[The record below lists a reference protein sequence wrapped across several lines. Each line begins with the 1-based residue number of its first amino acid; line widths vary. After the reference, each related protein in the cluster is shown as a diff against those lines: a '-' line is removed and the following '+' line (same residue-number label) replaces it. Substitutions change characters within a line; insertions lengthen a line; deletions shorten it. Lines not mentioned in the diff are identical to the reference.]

1 MSFALR
7 RALRPVAVPLLGTVL
22 ATLLA
27 TWLAGCAQTLPA
39 TSPAGSAPAA
49 AAASST
55 AGAKRVPLRLIAF
68 NDFHGHLE
76 PTGLSLTLPDPAQAG
91 RTVRVPAGGAAP
103 LAGLVRALRAQAPHS
118 VVVATGDQVGATP
131 LVSALFRHEPTIEA
145 LNLIGVDVATLGN
158 HEFDAGWPEAR
169 RLLEGG
175 CDVGSARSASPTAR
189 ACALRPHGGARY
201 ATVVANVTGPDG
213 QTIRA
218 PSWVREVGGVRVG
231 FIGAVTRSTP
241 TIVVPSGVE
250 GLAFGD
256 EAEAINR
263 AAAALQAQGV
273 QALVALLHDG
283 GNLGPGAADWNDP
296 ACPGLRGPVVDL
308 VRRLSPAVDVV
319 FTAHTHQGYRC
330 QIDGRPVVQA
340 YSYGRGVSV
349 VDVMLDPATGDV
361 DRELTR
367 SRNLPVLN
375 EGTPATL
382 RESIAAAEPPP
393 FGLALQQAWPD
404 VAVQALVGQAVAAAA
419 PLANRPVG
427 RIGGNF
433 EQGTRADSPAGQL
446 MADAQLAATRDPA
459 RGGAQ
464 IALMNHGGVR
474 ARLAC
479 AGTPPCEVTYAQAFA
494 VQPFGNSLVVMSLSG
509 AELKAL
515 LEGQQPAG
523 RNSPTLMSVS
533 TGLSYRWVAKAPH
546 GQRVQELRL
555 NGAPIEPGVD
565 YRVVVN
571 SYMAEGGDGLEG
583 LRRGRHRLGGPQDVD
598 ALVAHLAGAPAPQPG
613 PRIQWVD

>member
-7 RALRPVAVPLLGTVL
+7 RALRPLAVPLLLGTAL
-22 ATLLA
+22 AAL
-27 TWLAGCAQTLPA
+27 LAGCAQTPPA
-39 TSPAGSAPAA
+39 NAPSNPAPAA
-49 AAASST
+49 AATSPT
-55 AGAKRVPLRLIAF
+55 AGAARVPLRLIAF

-76 PTGLSLTLPDPAQAG
+76 SVALSLTLPDPGQAG
-91 RTVRVPAGGAAP
+91 RTVRVPVGGAAP
-103 LAGLVRALRAQAPHS
+103 LAGLVRALRAQVPHS

-175 CDVGSARSASPTAR
+175 CDGGQAPAAGVAAR
-189 ACALRPHGGARY
+189 ACALRPHRGARY
-201 ATVVANVTGPDG
+201 ATVVANVHGADG
-213 QTIRA
+213 QPIRA

-241 TIVVPSGVE
+241 TIVVPSGVA
-250 GLAFGD
+250 GLTFGD

-296 ACPGLRGPVVDL
+296 TCPGLRGPVVDL
-308 VRRLSPAVDVV
+308 MRRLSPAVDVV

-361 DRELTR
+361 DREATR
-367 SRNLPVLN
+367 SRNLPVLH
-375 EGTPATL
+375 EGTPAVL
-382 RESIAAAEPPP
+382 REAIAAAEPAP
-393 FGLALQQAWPD
+393 FGQALRQAQPD
-404 VAVQALVGQAVAAAA
+404 AAVQAMVAQAVAAAA

-427 RIGGNF
+427 RIGSPF
-433 EQGTRADSPAGQL
+433 EQGSRGDSPAGQL
-446 MADAQLAATRDPA
+446 VADAQLAATRDPA

-479 AGTPPCEVTYAQAFA
+479 DGSPPCAVTYAQAFA

-523 RNSPTLMSVS
+523 RHSPTMMSVS
-533 TGLSYRWVAKAPH
+533 AGLSYRWVAKAPH
-546 GQRVQELRL
+546 GQRVQDLRL
-555 NGAPIEPGVD
+555 NGAPIEPTVD

-571 SYMAEGGDGLEG
+571 SYMAEGGDGLDG

-598 ALVAHLAGAPAPQPG
+598 ALVAHLAGAPAPHSG